1 MKGFCKLVTSWVPG
15 KKQIRRISVSEKF
28 AYFRAIGAANDSFLR
43 QLAGLQERLNTSIFS
58 GMNPLA
64 AETEALR
71 GYVRSMVESFVA
83 MTGEQFKSLIEQHE
97 SIDRQ
102 IARQLQKAHP
112 AGSGPLI
119 VWPTDAEALR
129 PEIVGPKA
137 ARLAEVALNT
147 GLQVPP
153 FFSISVYSYR
163 LFMEAS
169 GIGDVIRRMLGSHD
183 FRQSLSIKSFCDMV
197 GRAFA
202 EASLPQVLEEQ
213 LLAGYRKLVDLS
225 PHISGVAVRS
235 SAVVEDAESSF
246 AGQFESILNVGESDL
261 INAYK
266 EVVASKYR
274 REAVKYA
281 IARGYGDEEIDMAV
295 LVMTMVQP
303 SASGV
308 AFSQCPDRPDKAM
321 VTAVPGLA
329 QAADSGKVIPDT
341 YFVPIEAPAQVE
353 VLPGKWNSSLHCAA
367 GGGLVEFNEE
377 ALSPRAPALQEEAA
391 RRVASAANALE
402 RHFGSPQ
409 DVEWAL
415 DKAGTLIM
423 IQTRPLYISSSKMTS
438 QASTPAVEGYRIL
451 ERGIRAAGGAA
462 LGKVHHLLD
471 LEAIETVPEGSILC
485 VPTTSPKLAGVMGTV
500 RGIIAAAG
508 SPTGHMATVARE
520 FEIPCLVGAENA
532 FANLPEGTLVTVDGN
547 AGIIYEGEVK
557 ELLSNA
563 RAAAVAGLKNPMYAS
578 LQQLL
583 AEVAP
588 LNLTEPDAPTF
599 SPDNCRTLH
608 DVARFVHQKSI
619 MEMFKLEDLSP
630 REQRA
635 AHRLIWRAPME
646 VLLLDL
652 GGGIA
657 EGADRR
663 VPVEQI
669 RSAALLALIEGMTD
683 PRLRWAGP
691 VGFDLKGFMSVVVR
705 SAADDQRYGEPIY
718 CVCAQ
723 DYVHFASR
731 LAYHFATVDA
741 ICGQSV
747 NENYARF
754 LFFGGAAV
762 AARREWRA
770 HLLATVLRFNGFVV
784 KQEGD
789 RVEAMLAK
797 RHAEQTEEA
806 LVMLGRLM
814 MASRHLDMVIES
826 QADAQALAQAF
837 LSGDYAF
844 EHIRRTG
851 IQS

>member
-1 MKGFCKLVTSWVPG
+1 MKGLRGLVTSWVTPR
-15 KKQIRRISVSEKF
+15 KRIHRISVKEKF
-28 AYFRAIGAANDSFLR
+28 AHFRTIGAANDAFLR
-43 QLAGLQERLNTSIFS
+43 QLASLQEQLNASNFLEL
-58 GMNPLA
+58 NLVA
-64 AETEALR
+64 AEAKALS
-71 GYVRSMVESFVA
+71 GHIRSMVEALVA
-83 MTGEQFKSLIEQHE
+83 MTGDQFESLLEHYE
-97 SIDRQ
+97 SLDRQ
-102 IARQLQKAHP
+102 VERQLHKAHP
-112 AGSGPLI
+112 TGSGPLI
-119 VWPTDAEALR
+119 VWPTDAEALQ
-129 PEIVGPKA
+129 PGIVGPKA
-137 ARLAEVALNT
+137 ARLAEVALNA
-147 GLQVPP
+147 GLKVPP
-153 FFSISVYSYR
+153 FFSISVYGYR
-163 LFMEAS
+163 HFMEAS
-169 GIGDVIRRMLGSHD
+169 GIGDVIHRMRGSCD
-183 FRQSLSIKSFCDMV
+183 FRQNLSIKSFCDAV
-197 GRAFA
+197 NRAFA
-202 EASLPQVLEEQ
+202 EASFPQVLEAE
-213 LLAGYRKLVDLS
+213 LLAGYRKLVASS
-225 PHISGVAVRS
+225 PNISGAAVRS
-235 SAVVEDAESSF
+235 SAAVEDGESSF
-246 AGQFESILNVGESDL
+246 AGQFESILNVCESDL
-261 INAYK
+261 VKAYK

-274 REAVKYA
+274 REALKYA
-281 IARGYGDEEIDMAV
+281 IARGYGDEDIDMPV
-295 LVMTMVQP
+295 LIMAMVQP

-308 AFSQCPDRPDKAM
+308 AFSRCPDRPDRVM

-329 QAADSGKVIPDT
+329 QAADSGKAIPDT
-341 YFVPIEAPAQVE
+341 YFVQIEDPVHVE
-353 VLPGKWNSSLHCAA
+353 VLPGKWKSSLHCAA
-367 GGGLVEFNEE
+367 GGGLVEFNEN
-377 ALSPRAPALQEEAA
+377 ALSPQAPALQEEAA
-391 RRVASAANALE
+391 CAVARAAIALE
-402 RHFGSPQ
+402 HHFGSPQ
-409 DVEWAL
+409 DVEWAF
-415 DKAGTLIM
+415 DKAGTLIV
-423 IQTRPLYISSSKMTS
+423 IQTRPLYISSSKMTP
-438 QASTPAVEGYRIL
+438 QASAPAVEGYRIL

-462 LGKVHHLLD
+462 FGKVHHLLD
-471 LEAIETVPEGSILC
+471 LQAIETVPEGSILC
-485 VPTTSPKLAGVMGTV
+485 VPTTSPRLAEVMGTV

-532 FANLPEGTLVTVDGN
+532 FVNLPEGTPVTVDGN
-547 AGIIYEGEVK
+547 AGIVYEGEVK

-563 RAAAVAGLKNPMYAS
+563 RAAAVAGLQNPTHEN

-583 AEVAP
+583 AGVAP
-588 LNLTEPDAPTF
+588 LTLTEPDTPAF
-599 SPDNCRTLH
+599 SPDNCQTLH

-619 MEMFKLEDLSP
+619 MEMFNLEDISP
-630 REQRA
+630 QERHA
-635 AHRLIWRAPME
+635 AHRLLWRAPME

-657 EGADRR
+657 ECADRR

-669 RSAALLALIEGMTD
+669 KSAALLALIEGMTD

-718 CVCAQ
+718 CLCAQ

-741 ICGQSV
+741 ICGQSI

-784 KQEGD
+784 KQQGD

-797 RHAEQTEEA
+797 RHAEQIEEA

-826 QADAQALAQAF
+826 QAAAQELAQAF